1 MALFGKLKA
10 KLLGT
15 KNSTKYDQGL
25 KKSRSL
31 FTEKLKSLSSKYQII
46 NQEYFDELEEI
57 LISADVGYSMASKI
71 VSEVNYEAK
80 KNKITKSEDI
90 NEIILDKIFAIYTAG
105 EVISTR
111 LNFNEK
117 KLTCFL
123 IVGVNGSGKTT
134 TLAKLAYKLK
144 ELNKKPLLVAA
155 DTFRAG
161 AVEQLKLWAQKLD
174 VAIVEPTKVQQ
185 DPASVVFQGLD
196 EALKND
202 YDVVLIDTAG
212 RLENKVNLMQELNKI
227 NKIIKQK
234 LQHEAD
240 EVFLVLDATT
250 GQNGIVQ
257 AQEFAKIVPVS
268 SLVLTKMD
276 GTAKGGIILAIKEY
290 LDLPVKLIG
299 LGEQASD
306 LEEFDLDQYLYNLTR
321 DLFSGTNNE

>member
-1 MALFGKLKA
+1 MAIFAKLKA
-10 KLLGT
+10 KLFGT
-15 KNSTKYDQGL
+15 KSNKYDQGL
-25 KKSRSL
+25 RKSRSS

-46 NQEYFDELEEI
+46 NQEYFDELEEV
-57 LISADVGYSMASKI
+57 LISADVGYTMASKI
-71 VSEVNYEAK
+71 VSEVNQEAK
-80 KNKITKSEDI
+80 KRKIIKSEEI
-90 NEIILDKIFAIYTAG
+90 NEIILDKMFVIYTDG

-117 KLTCFL
+117 GLTCFL

-144 ELNKKPLLVAA
+144 EMNKKSLLVAA

-174 VAIVEPTKVQQ
+174 VAIVEPTKPQQ
-185 DPASVVFQGLD
+185 DPASVVFQGVAQ
-196 EALKND
+196 ALKNN

-234 LQHEAD
+234 LEHESD
-240 EVFLVLDATT
+240 EILLVLDATT
-250 GQNGIVQ
+250 GQNGIIQ

-268 SLVLTKMD
+268 GIVLTKMD
-276 GTAKGGIILAIKEY
+276 GTAKGGIILAVKEY
-290 LDLPVKLIG
+290 LGLPVKLVG
-299 LGEQASD
+299 LGEQATD
-306 LEEFDLDQYLYNLTR
+306 LEEFDLDQYLYNLTS
-321 DLFSGTNNE
+321 DLFIGAKNE